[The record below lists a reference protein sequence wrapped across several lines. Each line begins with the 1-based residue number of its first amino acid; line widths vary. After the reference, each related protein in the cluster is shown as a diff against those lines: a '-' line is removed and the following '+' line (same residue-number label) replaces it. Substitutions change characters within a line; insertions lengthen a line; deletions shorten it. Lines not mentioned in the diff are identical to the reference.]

1 MQTHSWHAVLLY
13 MCVIER
19 SIDRNVHCTWAK
31 MKNKIYV
38 LDVSR
43 LMFLSRKKENAPQKY
58 CNFQKQR
65 YALSDLILILHQS
78 MIISGIKSQA
88 ACLFS
93 LKQTKNGSPKKK
105 S

>member
-1 MQTHSWHAVLLY
+1 MFTFVQTHSWHAVLLY

-38 LDVSR
+38 LHVSR

-65 YALSDLILILHQS
+65 YALSDLILIPHQS
-78 MIISGIKSQA
+78 MISY
-88 ACLFS
+88 FWY
-93 LKQTKNGSPKKK
+93 KK
-105 S
+105 SSSMLV